1 MELKQVKYETIECG
15 DEEEYL
21 LVGNITM
28 KDGTFHCAEIIDD
41 LVYSEEDIENV
52 RVFLNIVEEKMKNAI

>member
-21 LVGNITM
+21 LVGDITI
-28 KDGTFHCAEIIDD
+28 KDGKFHCAKIVDD
-41 LVYSEEDIENV
+41 LMFSEEDIENV
-52 RVFLNIVEEKMKNAI
+52 RAFLNIVEEKMKNAI